1 MMMKRRSFAA
11 WALAGCLA
19 LLAGPGLAQSPDAR
33 PDFPTDSLVIETQDG
48 ARHAFTIEIADDAD
62 KRAYG
67 LMFVKEM
74 ADDQGMLFDYGRD
87 QRVSMWMK
95 NTHIPLDMLFIEAD
109 GEIESII
116 ERTTPH
122 SLQPRSS
129 KGRVRAVLELKGGT
143 AKRLGIAP
151 GDRVVHGTFR

>member
-1 MMMKRRSFAA
+1 MLLKRRSFAA
-11 WALAGCLA
+11 GALAGFLA
-19 LLAGPGLAQSPDAR
+19 LLAPASLAQSPDAR
-33 PDFPTDSLVIETQDG
+33 PDFPTDRLVIETRDG
-48 ARHAFTIEIADDAD
+48 ARHGFEIEIADDPD
-62 KRAYG
+62 TRAYG
-67 LMFVKEM
+67 LMFVEEM
-74 ADDQGMLFDYGRD
+74 AEDRGMLFDYGRD

-95 NTHIPLDMLFIEAD
+95 NTYIPLDMLFIEAD

-143 AKRLGIAP
+143 AARLGIAP
-151 GDRVVHGTFR
+151 GDRVVHGVFR